1 MDQLAIGRDE
11 PFIYKL
17 LNQRGFID
25 NIGDRGI
32 TDLQAASVY
41 IQDGPQR
48 SYRDHGFGLWRVCTR
63 ESGQAVGLCGLL
75 QRAGLAVP
83 DVGYA
88 FLESVWGQGLAQE
101 AAAATVAYA
110 RDQLGLASLAAIA
123 KPDNQASIRVLE
135 KVGFLRQG
143 LIDLP
148 GQPLPN
154 AYFTLQTLS

>member
-1 MDQLAIGRDE
+1 M
-11 PFIYKL
+11 
-17 LNQRGFID
+17 
-25 NIGDRGI
+25 
-32 TDLQAASVY
+32 
-41 IQDGPQR
+41 
-48 SYRDHGFGLWRVCTR
+48 CTR